1 MSEVWTERQGKVLV
15 ATVDNP
21 PVNALGIE
29 VRRGLA
35 KAVEAAERNRDV
47 AVLLIVGSGPNF
59 LSTCGADVRNAG
71 KPPQPPLLS
80 DLCSRIEACA
90 KPVVVAMHGPVM
102 GGGLEIALSG
112 HYRLAVNGARLGL
125 PDVQLG
131 LMPGA
136 GGTQRLPRLVG
147 VKAAL
152 RMMLTGHDLSAGD
165 ALEWGLI
172 DRLGRDATP
181 LAEGLAYA
189 QELAAAGAPVR
200 RTCDAAFARDD
211 RAAQRAALIVAR
223 VEMAAKTRGLFLPF
237 GILHAVEAA
246 LEQPFEEGLRLERAL
261 FRQCLLRRVEQE
273 QSPA

>member
-29 VRRGLA
+29 VRRGLV
-35 KAVEAAERNRDV
+35 KAVEAAERNREV

-59 LSTCGADVRNAG
+59 LSGSGADIGDVD
-71 KPPQPPLLS
+71 KPQPTLLH

-112 HYRLAVNGARLGL
+112 HYRLAVNGATLGL
-125 PDVQLG
+125 PEMQLG
-131 LMPGA
+131 SMPGA

-152 RMMLTGHDLSAGD
+152 QMMVNGRTLSAGE
-165 ALEWGLI
+165 ALELGLI
-172 DRLGRDATP
+172 DRLGRNGTP

-189 QELAAAGAPVR
+189 QELAAAGASVR
-200 RTCDAAFARDD
+200 RTRDATAVLAD

-223 VEMAAKTRGLFLPF
+223 VEMAAKAQRLFSPF
-237 GILHAVEAA
+237 WILHAVEAA

-261 FRQCLLRRVEQE
+261 LRQCVLRLAERE